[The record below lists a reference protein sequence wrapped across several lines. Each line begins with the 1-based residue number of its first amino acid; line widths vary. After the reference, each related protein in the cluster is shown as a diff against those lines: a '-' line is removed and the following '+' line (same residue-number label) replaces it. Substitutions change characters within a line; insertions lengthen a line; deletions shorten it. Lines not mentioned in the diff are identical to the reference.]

1 MTSTR
6 VADDIDAD
14 AKPGSE
20 GSRVGEGEG
29 EGEGEPSSRVGSRP
43 RAAADEI
50 REGLRRASRAIAS
63 RDAVAATRGHAGPVT
78 AVAFAPACVVFP
90 ADDPVLAT
98 ASEDGTVRLW
108 RAANVA
114 SRADATELVDD
125 ETSADSATTASEGDR
140 AVPDS
145 VTSVSWGARAV
156 DGALALVVA
165 TVSGALVL
173 RRVGKRASGARD
185 GESESSFFRVS
196 PAIRL
201 SPRDGQVSSHAL
213 DASGRRVAAGHVD
226 GTVRVWCAVTGA
238 ASVSPTRRHAATVSS
253 VAFHPAGWQLCSG
266 GGAGDGVGKVWDLA
280 GMTGRAPGSCAHTLR
295 WDAGAVTRVSYAPCG
310 RLIVTAT
317 AAPLAAAG
325 RGAFR
330 LLVWSAVS
338 GRLCKWYDSHDAPVT
353 AFAWNPGTRVPDGNR
368 VGNDDPSG
376 RRAVAVFG
384 RRRRRR
390 RRGALHE
397 SGA

>member
-1 MTSTR
+1 MARGERS
-6 VADDIDAD
+6 VASGRD
-14 AKPGSE
+14 
-20 GSRVGEGEG
+20 
-29 EGEGEPSSRVGSRP
+29 RP
-43 RAAADEI
+43 R
-50 REGLRRASRAIAS
+50 RRRA
-63 RDAVAATRGHAGPVT
+63 
-78 AVAFAPACVVFP
+78 
-90 ADDPVLAT
+90 
-98 ASEDGTVRLW
+98 
-108 RAANVA
+108 
-114 SRADATELVDD
+114 
-125 ETSADSATTASEGDR
+125 SADSATTASEGDR

-173 RRVGKRASGARD
+173 RRVRKRASGARD

-201 SPRDGQVSSHAL
+201 SPRDDQVSSHAL
-213 DASGRRVAAGHVD
+213 DARVAVAAGHVD
-226 GTVRVWCAVTGA
+226 GTVRVWCAVTGV
-238 ASVSPTRRHAATVSS
+238 ASVSPTRAPRGDGIVGGVPPRGVATVLR
-253 VAFHPAGWQLCSG
+253 GRRRRRRG
-266 GGAGDGVGKVWDLA
+266 EGVGPRGHDR
-280 GMTGRAPGSCAHTLR
+280 RAPGSCAHTLR

-338 GRLCKWYDSHDAPVT
+338 GGCVVRQPRRART
-353 AFAWNPGTRVPDGNR
+353 ALLGTPGRVPDGNR
-368 VGNDDPSG
+368 VGNDDPSEDAPSPSS
-376 RRAVAVFG
+376 RETT
-384 RRRRRR
+384 RRR

>member
-266 GGAGDGVGKVWDLA
+266 E
-280 GMTGRAPGSCAHTLR
+280 AP
-295 WDAGAVTRVSYAPCG
+295 
-310 RLIVTAT
+310 AT
-317 AAPLAAAG
+317 AWE
-325 RGAFR
+325 R
-330 LLVWSAVS
+330 
-338 GRLCKWYDSHDAPVT
+338 C
-353 AFAWNPGTRVPDGNR
+353 GT
-368 VGNDDPSG
+368 S
-376 RRAVAVFG
+376 RA
-384 RRRRRR
+384 
-390 RRGALHE
+390 
-397 SGA
+397 